1 MTSMPA
7 RKAMLEFAFSLAALA
22 ILIVLGT
29 IQGNLEKQEDPR
41 ASAVSL
47 MRLSVMTIY
56 VALLLVTQIGTSP
69 FFALLAALVVFV
81 FVTQQLLGKFIA
93 NSKFGERLTDRYDSA
108 ISKLA
113 EIYRPLRLTVPE
125 NAEEFEQEL
134 IDSVEEFSETVVR
147 EVMVPRVDLEVVDQ
161 DQTLEEALSIFIAS
175 GYSRLPVVGENVDDV
190 VGVLYL
196 KDLARVTHQDPALLA
211 TTTAKQAARKPLF
224 TPETKPV
231 HELLQEMKVSKTQIA
246 IVSDEYGGVAGIAT
260 MEDLI
265 EEIVG
270 EISDEYDR
278 EGEDFELVAK
288 NQYRVDPRV
297 TLAELEEHFEM
308 TIDDPDVDTVGGLF
322 SKALGELPRG
332 GEVVEIQGLE
342 LIAERV
348 EAKKQRILSL
358 LVRRVVSDATDE

>member
-1 MTSMPA
+1 
-7 RKAMLEFAFSLAALA
+7 MLEFVLTIFA
-22 ILIVLGT
+22 IFAMITLGA

-47 MRLSVMTIY
+47 MRLSLMSVY
-56 VALLLVTQIGTSP
+56 VAALLLTQAISQP
-69 FFALLAALVVFV
+69 FFAILAAVVILTFV
-81 FVTQQLLGKFIA
+81 LQQLIGKAVA
-93 NSKFGERLTDRYDSA
+93 NSKLGERLTEKYDSV
-108 ISKLA
+108 ISKAA
-113 EIYRPLRLTVPE
+113 EVYKPLRLTVPVD
-125 NAEEFEQEL
+125 AEDFEQEL
-134 IDSVEEFSETVVR
+134 IESVEEFSETVVR

-161 DQTLEEALSIFIAS
+161 DQTLEEALSVFIS
-175 GYSRLPVVGENVDDV
+175 TGYSRLPVVGESVDDV

-231 HELLQEMKVSKTQIA
+231 HELLQEMKISQTQIA

-288 NQYRVDPRV
+288 DQYRVDPRV
-297 TLAELEEHFEM
+297 TLAELEEQFEIE
-308 TIDDPDVDTVGGLF
+308 IDDPDVDTVGGLF

-332 GEVVEIQGLE
+332 GEVVEIHGLE
-342 LIAERV
+342 LLAERV
-348 EAKKQRILSL
+348 EAKKQRIISL
-358 LVRRVVSDATDE
+358 LVKRVESAESDD